1 MNLGLPIRERKIIEA
16 MVTNRNLTLLDLS
29 FNLRRNIENINTSHY
44 LYLAFIYG
52 RNYPDLERVENN
64 NNLTINIYA
73 N

>member
-1 MNLGLPIRERKIIEA
+1 MA
-16 MVTNRNLTLLDLS
+16 TNRSLTLLDLA

-52 RNYPDLERVENN
+52 RNFPDLEREGNN
-64 NNLTINIYA
+64 KQLTIKIYA